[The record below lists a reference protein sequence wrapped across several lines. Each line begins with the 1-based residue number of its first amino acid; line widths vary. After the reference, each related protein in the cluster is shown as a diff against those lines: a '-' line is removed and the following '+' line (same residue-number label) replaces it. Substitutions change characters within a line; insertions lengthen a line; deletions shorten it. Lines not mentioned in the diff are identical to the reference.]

1 VDKVDLILEQWARE
15 MPAMDVGP
23 MGVIGRL
30 NRCAALMRR
39 RLDATFEQFGLS
51 NWEFDVLA
59 TLRRAGA
66 PHQLAPTALFSQLMV
81 TSGTMTH
88 RLQRLEAQGWVTRAP
103 NPADARSMLVQL
115 SPAGLELIERAVL
128 AHVENEKDIIAPLGA
143 DGAAEL
149 DAQLRKL
156 LAMLEARPEP

>member
-1 VDKVDLILEQWARE
+1 MDKVDLILEQWARE

-128 AHVENEKDIIAPLGA
+128 AHVENEKNIIAPLGA
-143 DGAAEL
+143 EGAAEL

-156 LAMLEARPEP
+156 LAILEARQES

>member
-1 VDKVDLILEQWARE
+1 MDKVDVILAQWARE
-15 MPAMDVGP
+15 MPALDVGP

-30 NRCAALMRR
+30 SRCAALVRR
-39 RLDATFEQFGLS
+39 RLDAKFEEFGLS

-115 SPAGLELIERAVL
+115 SPAGLELIERAVV
-128 AHVENEKDIIAPLGA
+128 AHVENEKNIIAPLGA
-143 DGAAEL
+143 EDIAAL
-149 DAQLRKL
+149 DAQLRKA
-156 LAMLEARPEP
+156 LAMLEP

>member
-15 MPAMDVGP
+15 MPALDVGP

-39 RLDATFEQFGLS
+39 RLDATFERFGLS

-59 TLRRAGA
+59 TLRRSGA
-66 PHQLAPTALFSQLMV
+66 PHQLAPTTLFSQLMV

-103 NPADARSMLVQL
+103 NPADARSLLVQL
-115 SPAGLELIERAVL
+115 SPAGLELIERAVA
-128 AHVENEKDIIAPLGA
+128 AHVENEKNIMAPFGA
-143 DGAAEL
+143 DGSAAL

-156 LAMLEARPEP
+156 LAMLES

>member
-1 VDKVDLILEQWARE
+1 MDKVDLILEQWARE
-15 MPAMDVGP
+15 MPALDVGP

-39 RLDATFEQFGLS
+39 RLDAKFEEFGLS

-59 TLRRAGA
+59 TLRRSGA

-88 RLQRLEAQGWVTRAP
+88 RLQRLEAQGWVSRAP
-103 NPADARSMLVQL
+103 NPADARSLLVQL
-115 SPAGLELIERAVL
+115 SPAGLS
-128 AHVENEKDIIAPLGA
+128 
-143 DGAAEL
+143 
-149 DAQLRKL
+149 
-156 LAMLEARPEP
+156 

>member
-1 VDKVDLILEQWARE
+1 
-15 MPAMDVGP
+15 
-23 MGVIGRL
+23 
-30 NRCAALMRR
+30 
-39 RLDATFEQFGLS
+39 
-51 NWEFDVLA
+51 
-59 TLRRAGA
+59 
-66 PHQLAPTALFSQLMV
+66 MV

-128 AHVENEKDIIAPLGA
+128 AHVANEKNIIAPLGA

-156 LAMLEARPEP
+156 LAILEARQEP

>member
-1 VDKVDLILEQWARE
+1 MDKVDLILEQWARE
-15 MPAMDVGP
+15 MPALDVGP

-39 RLDATFEQFGLS
+39 RLDATFERFGLS
-51 NWEFDVLA
+51 NWEFDVLT
-59 TLRRAGA
+59 TLRRSGA
-66 PHQLAPTALFSQLMV
+66 PHQLAPTTLFSQLMV

-103 NPADARSMLVQL
+103 NPADARSLLVQL
-115 SPAGLELIERAVL
+115 SPAGLELIERAVA
-128 AHVENEKDIIAPLGA
+128 AHVENEKNIMAPFGA
-143 DGAAEL
+143 DGSAAL

-156 LAMLEARPEP
+156 LAMLES

>member
-1 VDKVDLILEQWARE
+1 

-30 NRCAALMRR
+30 NRCAALVRR
-39 RLDATFEQFGLS
+39 RLDAKFEEFGLS

-88 RLQRLEAQGWVTRAP
+88 RLHRLEQQGWVTRTT
-103 NPADARSMLVQL
+103 NPADARSLLVQL
-115 SPAGLELIERAVL
+115 SPAGLALIERAVQ
-128 AHVENEKDIIAPLGA
+128 AHVDNEKNIMAPLGA
-143 DGAAEL
+143 DGTAAL
-149 DAQLRKL
+149 DAQLRQL
-156 LAMLEARPEP
+156 LAMLEP